1 MKTSQFVH
9 SLLCFGV
16 LAVFPTSSVQAAPD
30 TVIQRSGDRNAQSPT
45 SNQQP
50 AISAPLTSPLT
61 SYIRDLEPP
70 ATTLKEWERQL
81 ETHRLKLITQNSSIP
96 ITGVKLNQVDAGLEI
111 VLETQA
117 GRSLQIDATKFRT
130 ENNSLIADIPNAVL
144 ALPDAQ
150 EFNAENPT
158 GEIAAVRVTQT
169 DAATIR
175 ISVVGTTALPQS
187 DVTLKTGGLEYSL
200 NAEGETAEEELVV
213 TGARPGSAYFAPNST
228 TATKLDVPLRDVP
241 ASIQV
246 IPRQLIEDKQIVRLN
261 DLADYVSGVQAQSG
275 YGGLSSQGY
284 YFRGFETSF
293 ETLRNGFRDFGFLSP
308 RDVANVER
316 VEFLKGPAS
325 VLYGGSFGSIA
336 GVVNT
341 ITKKPL
347 ETPFHQVGMTIGSY
361 SFYRPTIDLTGPL
374 TPDKSLLYRL
384 NLAYENAGSYRD
396 FVDSESIFVAP
407 ALTWR
412 LGPKTTFTIE
422 LEYQKYDYVFD
433 RGLLP
438 NAAFLTLPRNRFL
451 GEPGFNQAKVEALAI
466 TYNFEHNF
474 SDNWKFRQGFNANL
488 VSNFQQNVRGSRF
501 SEPLLEEDGRSLP
514 RRAEREPDSNQQNF
528 TLQNEVFGKFNT
540 GSIRH
545 NLLFGVELS
554 RYRFNYAFFRAPIDS
569 LDIFNPVYG
578 AKPGAFEL
586 AYSPEEYGA
595 DNVGVYVQDLIEL
608 RPNLKLLAGLRF
620 DANDSFYRNEDRTTD
635 LTQTDTGVSP
645 RLGLVYQPTD
655 TTALYFSWSKS
666 FNPQFFSR
674 NRTGD
679 AFKPEAG
686 EQFEIGVKQDLFN
699 NRLSLNLAFYQI
711 TKQNVLTTDP
721 DDFDFSIQTG
731 EQKSRGIELDITGQI
746 LPGWDVIATY
756 AYTDAFVSEDNVLP
770 IGETLVNAAKHRA
783 SLWTKYEIQ
792 NGNLRGLGFGF
803 GVVFSDDRPI
813 GLPNV
818 LILPSYVRADA
829 ALFYRREG
837 WRLALNF
844 RNISNTKYQ
853 ESQGNFY
860 FIPAAPFTVY
870 GTVSYQF

>member
-1 MKTSQFVH
+1 MKLNTVLFNSAALALVGIPVV
-9 SLLCFGV
+9 SLP
-16 LAVFPTSSVQAAPD
+16 AIAA
-30 TVIQRSGDRNAQSPT
+30 SPT
-45 SNQQP
+45 AEALQVTETEARQ
-50 AISAPLTSPLT
+50 LTVL
-61 SYIRDLEPP
+61 RLKDRAKP
-70 ATTLKEWERQL
+70 ATTLKEWQDQL
-81 ETHRLKLITQNSSIP
+81 LTQSTP
-96 ITGVKLNQVDAGLEI
+96 VQVTGVKVDRTDTGIDITLETADGKPLQVDA
-111 VLETQA
+111 TQ
-117 GRSLQIDATKFRT
+117 FRT
-130 ENNSLIADIPNAVL
+130 DGNTLIADIPNAVL
-144 ALPDAQ
+144 ALPDSQPFEA
-150 EFNAENPT
+150 ANPT
-158 GEIAAVRVTQT
+158 PDISAIRVTRQ
-169 DAATIR
+169 DATNIR
-175 ISVVGTTALPQS
+175 VSVVGNQVPPTTE
-187 DVTLKTGGLEYSL
+187 VTLKVGGLAYGL
-200 NAEGETAEEELVV
+200 NPEGDEEEDELVV
-213 TGARPGSAYFAPNST
+213 TGDRAGSRYFAPDST
-228 TATKLDVPLRDVP
+228 TATKLDVPLLDVP
-241 ASIQV
+241 ASVLV
-246 IPRQLIEDKQIVRLN
+246 IPRQLIEDKQIFRLN

-284 YFRGFETSF
+284 YFRGFETGF
-293 ETLRNGFRDFGFLSP
+293 ETLRNGFRDFGFLTP

-347 ETPFHQVGMTIGSY
+347 DTPFHQVNMTFGSY
-361 SFYRPTIDLTGPL
+361 SFYRPTIDVTGPL
-374 TPDKSLLYRL
+374 TADKSLLYRL

-396 FVDSESIFVAP
+396 FIENESIFVAP

-412 LGPKTTFTIE
+412 IGPRTTFTVE
-422 LEYQKYDYVFD
+422 MEYQNFDYVFD

-438 NAAFLTLPRNRFL
+438 NSVFLTLPRNRFL
-451 GEPGFNQAKVEALAI
+451 GEPDFNQAELDALAV

-474 SDNWKFRQGFNANL
+474 SDNWKFRQGFNVNL
-488 VSNFQQNVRGSRF
+488 VSNSQQNVRGSRF
-501 SEPLLEEDGRSLP
+501 SEPLLEDDGRSLP
-514 RRAEREPDSNQQNF
+514 RRAEKEPDSDQKNY
-528 TLQNEVFGKFNT
+528 TLQNEIFGKFNT

-554 RYRFNYAFFRAPIDS
+554 RYRFSYSFFRAEIDP

-578 AKPGAFEL
+578 AKPGEFEL
-586 AYSPEEYGA
+586 AYPPEEYGA

-608 RPNLKLLAGLRF
+608 LPNLKLLAGIRF

-635 LTQTDTGVSP
+635 LKQTDTGFSP

-655 TTALYFSWSKS
+655 TTSLYFSWSNS

-674 NRTGD
+674 NRTGEP
-679 AFKPEAG
+679 FEPETG
-686 EQFEIGVKQDLFN
+686 EQFEVGLKQEFFNKRLF
-699 NRLSLNLAFYQI
+699 LNLAFYQI
-711 TKQNVLTTDP
+711 TKQNVLTADP
-721 DDFDFSIQTG
+721 EDSDFSIQTG
-731 EQKSRGIELDITGQI
+731 EQKSRGVELDIIGQI
-746 LPGWDVIATY
+746 LPGWDILATY

-792 NGNLRGLGFGF
+792 SGNLRGLGFGVGF
-803 GVVFSDDRPI
+803 VFSDDRPI

-829 ALFYRREG
+829 ALFYRRDN
-837 WRLALNF
+837 WKFALNF

-860 FIPAAPFTVY
+860 FIPAAPLTVY